1 MEAQTHGLTR
11 QSDIV
16 ARREMVGISP
26 AQAPVL
32 VQLDT
37 FGPAVG
43 FGRNFTHNQ
52 EKSGFDE

>member
-1 MEAQTHGLTR
+1 MA
-11 QSDIV
+11 
-16 ARREMVGISP
+16 GISP

-43 FGRNFTHNQ
+43 FGRHFMHNQ
-52 EKSGFDE
+52 EISGVDE